1 MTTIKH
7 IECQTGKLT
16 NQIFHGTREATQLF
30 NEHIND
36 QLVIFLDHLWEVT
49 LIDSFE
55 QITKFVELIKE
66 KKPNWKIFLMVNSAC
81 KTFEADIA
89 QLNIDDVLFIDFF
102 LYRVYNEVVVQKKS
116 AFRQPAD
123 FVSYSK
129 NKFLFLTGKA
139 HKRHRIGL
147 LKKFVDAGL
156 MNFAEWSL
164 FYFFENKNINPL
176 VRQQL
181 STLSDDEFDEFI
193 RTWARNPDN
202 VNVKTTLNSTGFE
215 YCGIPYDLRLYH
227 DTDFSVISETSFS
240 ATTTTRNYNNL
251 DNPWITEKVWI
262 PILNKH
268 PFIIAGDINILSR
281 LKQLGFNTFEEF
293 LKIPEYGQIT
303 DPDQRLNAIV
313 ENTRYFLENL
323 NKHTTLINQYVNE
336 NYEQFNKLAIC
347 NLERILNFME
357 KHDLLDE
364 SVDTIV
370 STKDMHDDYQVR
382 KKQDRLFALFY
393 NNIKDPD
400 WPNCETVD
408 EFFQLPIHIQKECT
422 TDFGYIPPTL

>member
-1 MTTIKH
+1 MPTIKH
-7 IECQTGKLT
+7 IHCQTQKLR
-16 NQIFHGTREATQLF
+16 NQPFHGTREAIQLF
-30 NEHIND
+30 NEHIID

-55 QITKFVELIKE
+55 QITKFVKLIKE

-89 QLNIDDVLFIDFF
+89 KLNIDDILFIDFF

-164 FYFFENKNINPL
+164 FYFSENKNINPL
-176 VRQQL
+176 VRQEL
-181 STLSDDEFDEFI
+181 PELSDDEFEEFI
-193 RTWARNPDN
+193 RIWTRNPDN
-202 VNVKTTLNSTGFE
+202 VNVKATLNSNGFE
-215 YCGIPYDLRLYH
+215 YCGIPYDVRLYH

-357 KHDLLDE
+357 KHDLLDAAL
-364 SVDTIV
+364 DTIV
-370 STKDMHDDYQVR
+370 STKDRYDDYQVR

>member
-1 MTTIKH
+1 MPTIKH
-7 IECQTGKLT
+7 IQCQTQKLR
-16 NQIFHGTREATQLF
+16 NQPFHGTREAIQLF
-30 NEHIND
+30 NEHIID

-55 QITKFVELIKE
+55 QITKFVKLIKE

-89 QLNIDDVLFIDFF
+89 KLNIDDILFIDFF

-164 FYFFENKNINPL
+164 FYFSENKNINPL
-176 VRQQL
+176 VRQEL
-181 STLSDDEFDEFI
+181 PELSDDEFEEFI
-193 RTWARNPDN
+193 RIWTRNPDN
-202 VNVKTTLNSTGFE
+202 VNVKATLNSNGFE
-215 YCGIPYDLRLYH
+215 YCGIPYDVRLYH

-357 KHDLLDE
+357 KHDLLDAAL
-364 SVDTIV
+364 DTIV
-370 STKDMHDDYQVR
+370 STKDRNDDYLVR

>member
-1 MTTIKH
+1 MPTIKH
-7 IECQTGKLT
+7 IQCQTQKLR
-16 NQIFHGTREATQLF
+16 NQPFHGTREAIQLF
-30 NEHIND
+30 NEHIID

-55 QITKFVELIKE
+55 QITKFVKLIKE

-89 QLNIDDVLFIDFF
+89 KLNIDDILFIDFF

-164 FYFFENKNINPL
+164 FYFSENKNINPL
-176 VRQQL
+176 VRQEL
-181 STLSDDEFDEFI
+181 PELSDDEFEEFI
-193 RTWARNPDN
+193 RIWTRNPDN
-202 VNVKTTLNSTGFE
+202 VNVKATLDSNGFE
-215 YCGIPYDLRLYH
+215 YCGIPYDVRLYH

-357 KHDLLDE
+357 KHDLLDAAL
-364 SVDTIV
+364 DTIV
-370 STKDMHDDYQVR
+370 STKDRNDDYLVR

>member
-1 MTTIKH
+1 MPTIKH
-7 IECQTGKLT
+7 IHCQTQKLR
-16 NQIFHGTREATQLF
+16 NQPFHGTREAIQLF
-30 NEHIND
+30 NEHIID

-55 QITKFVELIKE
+55 QITKFVKLIKE

-89 QLNIDDVLFIDFF
+89 KLNIDDILFIDFF
-102 LYRVYNEVVVQKKS
+102 LYRVYNEVVIQKKS
-116 AFRQPAD
+116 AFRQPAES
-123 FVSYSK
+123 VSYNK

-164 FYFFENKNINPL
+164 FYFSENKNINPL

-181 STLSDDEFDEFI
+181 TELSDDEFEEFI
-193 RTWARNPDN
+193 RTWTRNPDN
-202 VNVKTTLNSTGFE
+202 VNVKATLNSNGFE
-215 YCGIPYDLRLYH
+215 YCGIPYDVRLYH

-357 KHDLLDE
+357 KHDLLDAAL
-364 SVDTIV
+364 DTIV
-370 STKDMHDDYQVR
+370 STKDRYDDYQVR

>member
-1 MTTIKH
+1 MPTIKH
-7 IECQTGKLT
+7 IHCQTQKLR
-16 NQIFHGTREATQLF
+16 NQPFHGTREAIQLF
-30 NEHIND
+30 NEHIID

-55 QITKFVELIKE
+55 QITKFVKLIKE

-89 QLNIDDVLFIDFF
+89 KLNIDDILFIDFF

-164 FYFFENKNINPL
+164 FYFSENKNINPL
-176 VRQQL
+176 VRQEL
-181 STLSDDEFDEFI
+181 PELSDDEFEEFI
-193 RTWARNPDN
+193 RIWTRNPDN
-202 VNVKTTLNSTGFE
+202 VNVKATLNSNGFE
-215 YCGIPYDLRLYH
+215 YCGIPYDVRLYH

-357 KHDLLDE
+357 KHDLLDAAL
-364 SVDTIV
+364 DTIV
-370 STKDMHDDYQVR
+370 STKDRYDDYQVR

-393 NNIKDPD
+393 NNIKDPS

-408 EFFQLPIHIQKECT
+408 DFFQLPVHIQKECT